1 MEQPALRIRIEKTM
15 FEAANHREIDGASE
29 KGSTEGRHSSNDPRF
44 MPQESLSIRAD

>member
-29 KGSTEGRHSSNDPRF
+29 NGSTEGGHSSDDCDIAPAYN
-44 MPQESLSIRAD
+44 A